1 MIRTDGPD
9 KSDGVKNELE
19 VAAEER
25 TESVTLGHLL
35 DNLCTLNNMF
45 IMITT

>member
-1 MIRTDGPD
+1 MIRTDRPD

-35 DNLCTLNNMF
+35 DNLRTLNNMF